1 MTDSLER
8 VHAEDTIHIETVA
21 ANQEKSRAPQ
31 QTIPATHFRSEGDVN
46 TTPARQAWNE
56 SLNHQATQKLLK
68 RDSEVFLHQA
78 MSTPCLDSLEAAD
91 GIYLQ
96 DSSGKRY
103 MDFHGNNVHQLG
115 HGHPHVIKKMTEQM
129 ASLPFSPRRF
139 TNETAVKCAE
149 KLTQICSGD
158 LNRVLFAPGGT
169 SVIGMA
175 LKLARHVTN
184 NFKVVS
190 LWDSFHGAS
199 LDAISVGGEACF
211 REGMGPLMAGVE
223 RIPPAVSYRGAFPNP
238 NASNND
244 NNQDQASDVHY
255 ADYLEYVIEKE
266 GGIGAFIAEAVRN
279 TDVQVPSKAYW
290 KRIREICD
298 KHNVLLIIDDIPNGM
313 GRSGEWFT
321 HQAFDIEPD
330 ILCIGKGLGGG
341 LIPIAAMITKDK
353 YNTAAQVSLGHYTHE
368 KSPLGCAAALATIE
382 VIEQEKLLD
391 KTQSDSKFM
400 REQLLRMKE
409 KYPVIGDVRGIGL
422 LWGVELVTDRTT
434 KNRAF
439 DEAEATLYQCLNN
452 GLSFKVS
459 QGNVIQLSPPLIISR
474 TNLQAALNIFENAIQ
489 QVCIDFNYI

>member
-1 MTDSLER
+1 MTI
-8 VHAEDTIHIETVA
+8 T
-21 ANQEKSRAPQ
+21 NQEPVVNA
-31 QTIPATHFRSEGDVN
+31 AHFRSEGDVN
-46 TTPARQAWNE
+46 TTPAREKWNE
-56 SLNHQATQKLLK
+56 SLNDDATQSMLK
-68 RDSEVFLHQA
+68 RDSDVFLHQA
-78 MSTPCLDSLEAAD
+78 MSTPCLDTLEAAE
-91 GIYLQ
+91 GIYIQ
-96 DSSGKRY
+96 DTSGKKY

-115 HGHPHVIKKMTEQM
+115 YGHPHIINKVTQQM

-139 TNETAVKCAE
+139 TNETAVQCAE
-149 KLTQICSGD
+149 KLTQICGGD

-175 LKLARHVTN
+175 LKLARHITN

-211 REGMGPLMAGVE
+211 REGMGPLMSGVE
-223 RIPPAVSYRGAFPNP
+223 RIPPAVSYRGAFPL
-238 NASNND
+238 ND
-244 NNQDQASDVHY
+244 SFSLRGQNSSDANETACDVHY

-298 KHNVLLIIDDIPNGM
+298 KHNVMLIIDDIPNGM

-330 ILCIGKGLGGG
+330 ILCIGKGFGGG
-341 LIPIAAMITKDK
+341 LVPIAAMITKDK

-368 KSPLGCAAALATIE
+368 KSPIGCAAALATME
-382 VIEQEKLLD
+382 VIEQENLLE
-391 KTQSDSKFM
+391 KVQADSAFV
-400 REQLLRMKE
+400 REQLLQMKE

-422 LWGVELVTDRTT
+422 LWGVELVTGHIT
-434 KNRAF
+434 KTRAF
-439 DEAEATLYQCLNN
+439 DEAEAVLYQCLND

-474 TNLQAALNIFENAIQ
+474 SELEVALSVFEKAIAK
-489 QVCIDFNYI
+489 VCKDFEYL